1 VGAGH
6 GLSSANIINGFKK
19 TGTRLVN
26 PAEINIGRLLLGK
39 GWRNAAWKVGLEARG
54 TRLGPEVRRDM
65 LQPQLAFGSVSTRVL
80 PLEATAP
87 VVLAAFEALD
97 TEAARTKAG
106 KGKVQ
111 ATKGS
116 MVYP

>member
-1 VGAGH
+1 MGACH
-6 GLSSANIINGFKK
+6 GPSSANIINGFKK

-65 LQPQLAFGSVSTRVL
+65 LQPQLAFGPVSTRVL

-97 TEAARTKAG
+97 TGTKAG

-111 ATKGS
+111 ATKGA